1 MFDNESHQSE
11 ANCGIFTRDPPDEI
25 SSGTIET
32 ARGLGREIVFVS
44 TCGFQS

>member
-1 MFDNESHQSE
+1 MFGNESHQNES
-11 ANCGIFTRDPPDEI
+11 NSGIFTQDPPDEI
-25 SSGTIET
+25 SSGTIDT

>member
-11 ANCGIFTRDPPDEI
+11 ANSGIFTQDPPGEI
-25 SSGTIET
+25 SCGTIDT